1 MTAKSRHEKYEASEK
16 PSTGDHEVGSID
28 GHKFTPTV
36 NSIRT
41 SMEQIS
47 YSRNGR

>member
-1 MTAKSRHEKYEASEK
+1 MTAKSMHEKYKASEK

-28 GHKFTPTV
+28 GYKFTPTV

-41 SMEQIS
+41 SMKQNS